1 MTHKTWNTGKTH
13 AHTHTYIYILKIVTQ
28 VAKHMKQRNGR
39 ISTHKPVMTEET
51 DRNSI
56 EGRERVRIFPKQE
69 GYCKSQAKTMR
80 MEEHARNIGPET
92 TEKNS

>member
-1 MTHKTWNTGKTH
+1 
-13 AHTHTYIYILKIVTQ
+13 
-28 VAKHMKQRNGR
+28 
-39 ISTHKPVMTEET
+39 MTEET